1 MTLAWTVTSN
11 IVFKCF
17 SLLDLIPLSAILYK
31 QQTMLIIEVE
41 SAILK
46 SNSKIAQ
53 FGVNLR
59 QRIRSSIPL
68 NRESRIESEKSRI
81 PRDCASWPPIH
92 DENVFPRSYTL
103 ITLFSMVLYAN
114 SVFLIVLSF
123 IRKLWL

>member
-1 MTLAWTVTSN
+1 MTVAWTVRSN

-17 SLLDLIPLSAILYK
+17 SLLDLITLSAILYK

-59 QRIRSSIPL
+59 RKISSSIGH
-68 NRESRIESEKSRI
+68 R
-81 PRDCASWPPIH
+81 
-92 DENVFPRSYTL
+92 
-103 ITLFSMVLYAN
+103 
-114 SVFLIVLSF
+114 
-123 IRKLWL
+123 